1 MANQAPN
8 EKFVGRTPEQI
19 KKLVGDLEKSGLS
32 LAKLDLR
39 KASAQ
44 ERAEYIKKLQEIIP
58 SSEAEAQK
66 ALNEI
71 AEYSKE
77 INAKKKWGMW
87 EYAKSVPRRIWG
99 TMKRHPYITAAVVIA
114 LGAAAAYY
122 TGVGPV
128 VVSKLKNWLMSTA
141 FGQKMAELG
150 GKAVQMGGEVLD
162 KGKELAGD
170 AMGKGKELADSALGK
185 GKDLLADKIPG
196 MGDAAPAVPPVA
208 PSVPVPPV
216 PPVAPGAAPL
226 PSTIPSL
233 EEASKLLEA
242 SA

>member
-1 MANQAPN
+1 M
-8 EKFVGRTPEQI
+8 EKPLARTPEQLKKFLKQLEESGYKMDQLDELAKSAEKRADLI
-19 KKLVGDLEKSGLS
+19 KKLK
-32 LAKLDLR
+32 ALDP
-39 KASAQ
+39 KMNG
-44 ERAEYIKKLQEIIP
+44 
-58 SSEAEAQK
+58 EAEQVVEDL
-66 ALNEI
+66 ALYRQEVM
-71 AEYSKE
+71 
-77 INAKKKWGMW
+77 AKKKWGAW
-87 EYAKSVPRRIWG
+87 EYVKSVPRRIWG

-128 VVSKLKNWLMSTA
+128 VVSKLKNWLLSTA

-150 GKAVQMGGEVLD
+150 GKAVQMGGEVLE
-162 KGKELAGD
+162 KGKDLAGD
-170 AMGKGKELADSALGK
+170 ALGK
-185 GKDLLADKIPG
+185 GKDLLADKLPG
-196 MGDAAPAVPPVA
+196 IGDAAPAVPPVV
-208 PSVPVPPV
+208 PNVPVPPV

>member
-8 EKFVGRTPEQI
+8 ETFVGRTPEQI

-99 TMKRHPYITAAVVIA
+99 TMKRHPYITAAVVVA

-128 VVSKLKNWLMSTA
+128 VVNKLKTWLLSTA

-150 GKAVQMGGEVLD
+150 GKAAEMGGEVL
-162 KGKELAGD
+162 
-170 AMGKGKELADSALGK
+170 GKGKEL
-185 GKDLLADKIPG
+185 LADKLPG
-196 MGDAAPAVPPVA
+196 VGDAAPAVPNIPNV
-208 PSVPVPPV
+208 PV
-216 PPVAPGAAPL
+216 PPVAPPAA
-226 PSTIPSL
+226 IPSGSLPIPDVKGADAARNVL
-233 EEASKLLEA
+233 EGLE
-242 SA
+242 SL

>member
-1 MANQAPN
+1 MANKAPN
-8 EKFVGRTPEQI
+8 EQLMGRTPEQI

-58 SSEAEAQK
+58 SSEEEAKK

-71 AEYSKE
+71 AEYSRE
-77 INAKKKWGMW
+77 INAKKKWGAW

-150 GKAVQMGGEVLD
+150 GKAVQMGGEVLE
-162 KGKELAGD
+162 KGKDLAGD
-170 AMGKGKELADSALGK
+170 ALGK
-185 GKDLLADKIPG
+185 GKDLLADKLPG
-196 MGDAAPAVPPVA
+196 IGDAAPAVPPVA
-208 PSVPVPPV
+208 PNVPVPPV

>member
-170 AMGKGKELADSALGK
+170 AMGKGKELADGALGK
-185 GKDLLADKIPG
+185 GKDLIAQLPG
-196 MGDAAPAVPPVA
+196 VPDAVPNVPAPNVQVPPAAPVVPPVA
-208 PSVPVPPV
+208 TVPDMN
-216 PPVAPGAAPL
+216 AANDIL
-226 PSTIPSL
+226 RR
-233 EEASKLLEA
+233 AGQQ
-242 SA
+242 

>member
-1 MANQAPN
+1 MATNAPM
-8 EKFVGRTPEQI
+8 EKPLARTPEQLKKFLKQLEESGYKMDQLDELAKSAEKRADLI
-19 KKLVGDLEKSGLS
+19 KKLK
-32 LAKLDLR
+32 ALDP
-39 KASAQ
+39 KMNG
-44 ERAEYIKKLQEIIP
+44 
-58 SSEAEAQK
+58 EAEQVVEDL
-66 ALNEI
+66 ALYRQEVM
-71 AEYSKE
+71 
-77 INAKKKWGMW
+77 AKKKWGAW
-87 EYAKSVPRRIWG
+87 EYVKSVPRRIWG

-128 VVSKLKNWLMSTA
+128 VVSKLKNWLLSTA

-150 GKAVQMGGEVLD
+150 GKAVQMGGEVLE
-162 KGKELAGD
+162 KGKDLAGD
-170 AMGKGKELADSALGK
+170 ALGK
-185 GKDLLADKIPG
+185 GKDLLADKLPG
-196 MGDAAPAVPPVA
+196 IGDAAPAVPPVV
-208 PSVPVPPV
+208 PNVPVPPV

>member
-1 MANQAPN
+1 MPPRRVLGVLRRG
-8 EKFVGRTPEQI
+8 ER
-19 KKLVGDLEKSGLS
+19 KKGGLGD
-32 LAKLDLR
+32 
-39 KASAQ
+39 
-44 ERAEYIKKLQEIIP
+44 
-58 SSEAEAQK
+58 
-66 ALNEI
+66 
-71 AEYSKE
+71 
-77 INAKKKWGMW
+77 NAKG
-87 EYAKSVPRRIWG
+87 VPRAIGG
-99 TMKRHPYITAAVVIA
+99 TVKRHPYIERAIALA

-216 PPVAPGAAPL
+216 PPVAPGAAPF